1 MSSLW
6 RRPSQA
12 LEEITSEEPG
22 DRRITQA
29 GFLFLKAVA
38 VWKLQRSGVRRG
50 GVGIIKQE
58 KLLAFNLT
66 ASNKVQQGK

>member
-12 LEEITSEEPG
+12 LEEIISEG
-22 DRRITQA
+22 ACRQKKNHK
-29 GFLFLKAVA
+29 GWFLFLKAVA
-38 VWKLQRSGVRRG
+38 IYKLQRSGVQKRLD
-50 GVGIIKQE
+50 IIKQE

-66 ASNKVQQGK
+66 VSKVEQGK